1 MKQFMVFNKG
11 AVYFIDAP
19 TFFDAE
25 EKAVAICDSSEE
37 IIIREV
43 KEIKF
48 FLKNIK
54 VEL

>member
-1 MKQFMVFNKG
+1 MKQFMVFNKS

-19 TFFDAE
+19 TMFDAE
-25 EKAVAICDSSEE
+25 QKAVAICDSSKE

>member
-1 MKQFMVFNKG
+1 MKQFMIFNKS

-19 TFFDAE
+19 SMFDAE
-25 EKAVAICDSSEE
+25 QKAVAICDSSKE

>member
-1 MKQFMVFNKG
+1 MVFNKS

-19 TFFDAE
+19 TMFDAE
-25 EKAVAICDSSEE
+25 QKAVAICDSSKE